1 MKVKKQGAH
10 CKITPEGEMT
20 IYQAGVIHEKF
31 KTQLA
36 ACESLEIDLRHV
48 TEIDTAGLQ
57 LLLALK
63 REAVAVGKGVT
74 LTMHSEAV
82 VDVFELLNVAHEFGD
97 PMVLS
102 KQATS

>member
-1 MKVKKQGAH
+1 
-10 CKITPEGEMT
+10 MT
-20 IYQAGVIHEKF
+20 IYQAGEIHEKF

-63 REAVAVGKGVT
+63 REAVAEGKSVT

-97 PMVLS
+97 PLVLS